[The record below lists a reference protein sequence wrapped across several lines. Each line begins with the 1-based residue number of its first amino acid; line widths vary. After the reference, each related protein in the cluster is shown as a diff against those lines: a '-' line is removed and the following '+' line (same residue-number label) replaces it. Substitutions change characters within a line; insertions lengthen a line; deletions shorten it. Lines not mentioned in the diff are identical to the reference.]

1 MTLGQKVRQ
10 ARIRAG
16 LTQEQAAGGR
26 ITRNM
31 LSLIEN
37 DLSAPSMKTLE
48 YLAAAL
54 GVTAGWLLADD
65 ASDEAAE
72 RLPRARAMLR
82 EGDHRGCAA
91 LLEPGAEQASDE
103 ELLLLA
109 VSAMELAEQALG
121 AEQYEEAARRAE
133 QALRW
138 NARGLYAQQALSLR
152 LVTKG
157 PGWTLGAVVFLL
169 VGAIVD
175 GASRKRYQ
183 REVRG
188 PLVQEA
194 VEAVFPGASY
204 TPDSGIGYTDA
215 REAAIEIAG
224 GYDLVTSRDGIGGTY
239 NGLPFQLSTVWLGLR
254 DWFRDEETGMEREQE
269 KEVFHGPWLL
279 LRTAPLGGTVRLRTR
294 TGLGKAVRLAGRKTG
309 NAEFDQ
315 TFVIASDSDEEM
327 QRVLSASMCERL
339 LAVQQ
344 CIGKGWICLL
354 SDGRVSVV
362 ADTGSGLF
370 DGTGSG
376 AEALRKEYTGALMQ
390 ARRVMDALQ
399 LPGAQ

>member
-1 MTLGQKVRQ
+1 M
-10 ARIRAG
+10 
-16 LTQEQAAGGR
+16 
-26 ITRNM
+26 
-31 LSLIEN
+31 
-37 DLSAPSMKTLE
+37 
-48 YLAAAL
+48 
-54 GVTAGWLLADD
+54 
-65 ASDEAAE
+65 
-72 RLPRARAMLR
+72 
-82 EGDHRGCAA
+82 
-91 LLEPGAEQASDE
+91 
-103 ELLLLA
+103 
-109 VSAMELAEQALG
+109 
-121 AEQYEEAARRAE
+121 
-133 QALRW
+133 
-138 NARGLYAQQALSLR
+138 
-152 LVTKG
+152 
-157 PGWTLGAVVFLL
+157 
-169 VGAIVD
+169 
-175 GASRKRYQ
+175 
-183 REVRG
+183 
-188 PLVQEA
+188 QEA
-194 VEAVFPGASY
+194 VEAVFPGANY

-215 REAAIEIAG
+215 REAAIELAG

-279 LRTAPLGGTVRLRTR
+279 LRTVPLGGTVRLRTR

>member
-1 MTLGQKVRQ
+1 MQNGKKSKLGS
-10 ARIRAG
+10 I
-16 LTQEQAAGGR
+16 L
-26 ITRNM
+26 
-31 LSLIEN
+31 
-37 DLSAPSMKTLE
+37 
-48 YLAAAL
+48 L
-54 GVTAGWLLADD
+54 GI
-65 ASDEAAE
+65 
-72 RLPRARAMLR
+72 
-82 EGDHRGCAA
+82 
-91 LLEPGAEQASDE
+91 GA
-103 ELLLLA
+103 
-109 VSAMELAEQALG
+109 VCVV
-121 AEQYEEAARRAE
+121 
-133 QALRW
+133 
-138 NARGLYAQQALSLR
+138 LR

-254 DWFRDEETGMEREQE
+254 DWFRDKETGMEREQE

-279 LRTAPLGGTVRLRTR
+279 LRTR

-315 TFVIASDSDEEM
+315 TFVLASDSDEEM
-327 QRVLSASMCERL
+327 QRVLRASMCERL

-362 ADTGSGLF
+362 ADTGSG
-370 DGTGSG
+370 

-399 LPGAQ
+399 LPGA

>member
-1 MTLGQKVRQ
+1 MQNGKKSKLGS
-10 ARIRAG
+10 I
-16 LTQEQAAGGR
+16 L
-26 ITRNM
+26 
-31 LSLIEN
+31 
-37 DLSAPSMKTLE
+37 
-48 YLAAAL
+48 L
-54 GVTAGWLLADD
+54 GI
-65 ASDEAAE
+65 
-72 RLPRARAMLR
+72 
-82 EGDHRGCAA
+82 
-91 LLEPGAEQASDE
+91 GA
-103 ELLLLA
+103 
-109 VSAMELAEQALG
+109 VCVV
-121 AEQYEEAARRAE
+121 
-133 QALRW
+133 
-138 NARGLYAQQALSLR
+138 LR

-157 PGWTLGAVVFLL
+157 PRWTLGAVVFLL

-175 GASRKRYQ
+175 GALRKRYQ

-315 TFVIASDSDEEM
+315 TFVLASDSDEEM
-327 QRVLSASMCERL
+327 QRVLSASMCKRL

>member
-1 MTLGQKVRQ
+1 MQNGKKSKLGS
-10 ARIRAG
+10 I
-16 LTQEQAAGGR
+16 L
-26 ITRNM
+26 
-31 LSLIEN
+31 
-37 DLSAPSMKTLE
+37 
-48 YLAAAL
+48 L
-54 GVTAGWLLADD
+54 GI
-65 ASDEAAE
+65 
-72 RLPRARAMLR
+72 
-82 EGDHRGCAA
+82 
-91 LLEPGAEQASDE
+91 GA
-103 ELLLLA
+103 
-109 VSAMELAEQALG
+109 VCVV
-121 AEQYEEAARRAE
+121 
-133 QALRW
+133 
-138 NARGLYAQQALSLR
+138 LR

-294 TGLGKAVRLAGRKTG
+294 TGLSKAVRLAGRKTG

-362 ADTGSGLF
+362 ADTGCCLF

>member
-1 MTLGQKVRQ
+1 MQNGKRSKLGS
-10 ARIRAG
+10 I
-16 LTQEQAAGGR
+16 L
-26 ITRNM
+26 
-31 LSLIEN
+31 
-37 DLSAPSMKTLE
+37 
-48 YLAAAL
+48 L
-54 GVTAGWLLADD
+54 GI
-65 ASDEAAE
+65 
-72 RLPRARAMLR
+72 
-82 EGDHRGCAA
+82 
-91 LLEPGAEQASDE
+91 GA
-103 ELLLLA
+103 
-109 VSAMELAEQALG
+109 VCVV
-121 AEQYEEAARRAE
+121 
-133 QALRW
+133 
-138 NARGLYAQQALSLR
+138 LR
-152 LVTKG
+152 LVTNG
-157 PGWTLGAVVFLL
+157 SGWTLGAVVFLL

-175 GASRKRYQ
+175 SASRKRYQ

-224 GYDLVTSRDGIGGTY
+224 GYDLVTSRDGIRGTY
-239 NGLPFQLSTVWLGLR
+239 NGVPFQLSTVWLGLR
-254 DWFRDEETGMEREQE
+254 DWFRDEETGMDREQE
-269 KEVFHGPWLL
+269 KVVFRGPWLL

-344 CIGKGWICLL
+344 CIGNGWICLL

-376 AEALRKEYTGALMQ
+376 AEALRKEYTGALTQ

>member
-1 MTLGQKVRQ
+1 MQNGKKSKLGS
-10 ARIRAG
+10 I
-16 LTQEQAAGGR
+16 L
-26 ITRNM
+26 
-31 LSLIEN
+31 
-37 DLSAPSMKTLE
+37 
-48 YLAAAL
+48 L
-54 GVTAGWLLADD
+54 GI
-65 ASDEAAE
+65 
-72 RLPRARAMLR
+72 
-82 EGDHRGCAA
+82 
-91 LLEPGAEQASDE
+91 GA
-103 ELLLLA
+103 
-109 VSAMELAEQALG
+109 VCVV
-121 AEQYEEAARRAE
+121 
-133 QALRW
+133 
-138 NARGLYAQQALSLR
+138 LR

-294 TGLGKAVRLAGRKTG
+294 TGLGKAGRLAGRKTG

-315 TFVIASDSDEEM
+315 TFVLASDSDEEM

-370 DGTGSG
+370 DGTGQRRGSA
-376 AEALRKEYTGALMQ
+376 AEGIYRGLDAGP
-390 ARRVMDALQ
+390 ARDGRLAAPGRAVIHGIETQGGQFVRPYMNSMKNCIAARFYMDFTKL
-399 LPGAQ
+399 LFWI

>member
-1 MTLGQKVRQ
+1 M
-10 ARIRAG
+10 
-16 LTQEQAAGGR
+16 
-26 ITRNM
+26 
-31 LSLIEN
+31 
-37 DLSAPSMKTLE
+37 
-48 YLAAAL
+48 
-54 GVTAGWLLADD
+54 
-65 ASDEAAE
+65 
-72 RLPRARAMLR
+72 
-82 EGDHRGCAA
+82 
-91 LLEPGAEQASDE
+91 
-103 ELLLLA
+103 
-109 VSAMELAEQALG
+109 
-121 AEQYEEAARRAE
+121 
-133 QALRW
+133 
-138 NARGLYAQQALSLR
+138 
-152 LVTKG
+152 
-157 PGWTLGAVVFLL
+157 
-169 VGAIVD
+169 
-175 GASRKRYQ
+175 
-183 REVRG
+183 
-188 PLVQEA
+188 
-194 VEAVFPGASY
+194 
-204 TPDSGIGYTDA
+204 
-215 REAAIEIAG
+215 
-224 GYDLVTSRDGIGGTY
+224 TSRDGIGGTY

-294 TGLGKAVRLAGRKTG
+294 TGLGKAVRLAGLKTG

-327 QRVLSASMCERL
+327 QRVLSASMCKRL